1 MMGKLWQAPS
11 TRVRLEK
18 SPGPGLLG
26 QPADV
31 WLCVGSCIGHSE
43 KVAKMVLNSNTNNHE
58 KTKKMNKEGQVCF
71 FGYIFFGA
79 DKRREIFI
87 FR

>member
-11 TRVRLEK
+11 TRVRLEN

-26 QPADV
+26 QPANAQLH
-31 WLCVGSCIGHSE
+31 WTLSE

-79 DKRREIFI
+79 DKRTEIFI